1 MKSLKRQCLLV
12 SAAVVVLTLT
22 GSVVAYVAYDID
34 DATVPSTAKNLPVAT
49 ELPDGPLLPA
59 FELILPKASELSENE
74 CLCLETARDLYAIF
88 TTTGDGKT
96 LTTQAQTTLARIAQ
110 WPGDGETLKFQFQNS
125 PEPRWVRF
133 DDSHGTAITFHLY
146 ESKTTKARPS
156 RIEITSPR
164 MLGSNFLTVMINP
177 NGRLSQKMLTT
188 KPRRQNGVLVMPSM
202 WSAQQWNDKGE
213 LIDEVYFDPPK
224 KLRLMKDENHEIPT
238 L

>member
-110 WPGDGETLKFQFQNS
+110 WPGDGE
-125 PEPRWVRF
+125 
-133 DDSHGTAITFHLY
+133 DSTI
-146 ESKTTKARPS
+146 
-156 RIEITSPR
+156 R
-164 MLGSNFLTVMINP
+164 MER
-177 NGRLSQKMLTT
+177 RLLSIFMNRK
-188 KPRRQNGVLVMPSM
+188 RRRRGLQ
-202 WSAQQWNDKGE
+202 E
-213 LIDEVYFDPPK
+213 
-224 KLRLMKDENHEIPT
+224 LRLRRREC
-238 L
+238 